1 MGWKKSGVCLKMER
15 IGTNTAP
22 HSAALPGD
30 AELHLMNE
38 LDNNMMCP
46 RCHKP
51 VPVFI
56 RVVESWDRF
65 GRDYKKE
72 AHCLKCYLHG
82 HRGGSYIRDFAG
94 I

>member
-1 MGWKKSGVCLKMER
+1 MEGLR
-15 IGTNTAP
+15 TNSTL
-22 HSAALPGD
+22 HSAIAADD
-30 AELHLMNE
+30 ADLRSMNE
-38 LDNNMMCP
+38 LDNNMRCP
-46 RCHKP
+46 RCRRP

-82 HRGGSYIRDFAG
+82 HQGGSYIRDFAG